1 MSKEKVNLLFV
12 CGFGVGSSLMMK
24 MSVEP
29 VLEKYGI
36 NCDMQVTAAGEA
48 NGYLDWAD
56 IVGVNEMLGDVL
68 NIPDNKEI
76 EFISVKNLTDG
87 EAISKQVLE
96 IVKEKFPAAL
106 IEK

>member
-29 VLEKYGI
+29 VLERYGI
-36 NCDMQVTAAGEA
+36 NCEMQVTAAGEA

-68 NIPDNKEI
+68 NIDDKNI

-96 IVKEKFPAAL
+96 IVEKKFPEAL
-106 IEK
+106 IK